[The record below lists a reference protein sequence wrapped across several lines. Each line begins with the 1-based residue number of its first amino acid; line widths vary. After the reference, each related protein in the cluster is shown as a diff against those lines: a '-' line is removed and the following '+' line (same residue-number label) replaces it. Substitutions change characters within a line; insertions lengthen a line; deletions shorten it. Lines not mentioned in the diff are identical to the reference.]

1 MKMSTSKEHKHNT
14 KSKDTEKITIVITT
28 YNEADSIVDCIRSAK
43 LLTSSIILID
53 TESHDDT
60 VAKAKSEG
68 VPTYSFPY
76 SRYVEPVRAFA
87 IAQVQTEWAF
97 ILDADERITQ
107 VLADKIKQAILDP
120 SFTHYAIARKNIF
133 AGKKWLT
140 HGGWYPD
147 YVLRLISKK
156 HFLGWPE
163 TIHSTPKIAGQK
175 GFIRS
180 PLEHYFHPNLE
191 NMVAKTALYEDIESQ
206 LLFEANKPVQVSTF
220 FRKFFGELFRRLIK
234 NRGYQDGAY
243 GIIESI
249 YQAYS
254 KTLTYIFLYE
264 KKQKSTSV

>member
-1 MKMSTSKEHKHNT
+1 
-14 KSKDTEKITIVITT
+14 
-28 YNEADSIVDCIRSAK
+28 
-43 LLTSSIILID
+43 LID
-53 TESHDDT
+53 TESSDET
-60 VAKAKSEG
+60 VSKAKREKIS
-68 VPTYSFPY
+68 VFTFPY

-87 IAQVQTEWAF
+87 IAQVQTEWVF
-97 ILDADERITQ
+97 ILDADERITAP
-107 VLADKIKQAILDP
+107 LAEKIRQAIQDP
-120 SFTHYAIARKNIF
+120 EFSHYAIARKNIF

-156 HFLGWPE
+156 HFLGWPKS
-163 TIHSTPKIAGQK
+163 IHSTPQIAGKK

-206 LLFEANKPVQVSTF
+206 LLFEANKSVQVKTF

-234 NRGYQDGAY
+234 NRGYQDGTY

-254 KTLTYIFLYE
+254 KTLTYVFLYE